1 MKVFATLAT
10 ILGVTYATP
19 EARMGSMD
27 MMRSNM
33 GHQQQQL
40 IQPGMDMMAQHQLS
54 PLRMSPMMRDMYRAD
69 QAMGPNQY
77 FLQDK
82 FGNYAY
88 AFANQNSEK
97 MEKGDQNSVKG
108 HYAYIMSNGQK
119 RRVDYIADNQGFHVI
134 RDDADNAGRFKR
146 SVEPD
151 LIQTKM
157 TSYMDSSSLR
167 DDARD
172 MYRMMSPNNMM
183 YRNNQMGRN
192 MYMNNDMPSQ
202 MVNRN
207 MMSQDMYT
215 NMMNGNMMGQDM
227 MNRNM
232 MGQDMSNN
240 MINRNMMGQDMSSN
254 MMNRNMMGQD
264 MSNNMMYS
272 NMLSQ
277 NMPTNMMNMNS
288 RDLMSNN
295 MMNSRNMMSNN
306 MMDNQMMGQDMM
318 QGNMNMM
325 NQGMNRMNS
334 YANNELMGQN
344 RNMMSQRME
353 IEQIPST
360 RLF

>member
-1 MKVFATLAT
+1 
-10 ILGVTYATP
+10 
-19 EARMGSMD
+19 
-27 MMRSNM
+27 
-33 GHQQQQL
+33 
-40 IQPGMDMMAQHQLS
+40 MDMMAERQMS

-134 RDDADNAGRFKR
+134 RDDADNARLLKR

-167 DDARD
+167 DDSMD
-172 MYRMMSPNNMM
+172 MHRMMSPNNMM
-183 YRNNQMGRN
+183 LRNNQMGRN
-192 MYMNNDMPSQ
+192 MYMNNDMSSQ

-207 MMSQDMYT
+207 MMSQDMS
-215 NMMNGNMMGQDM
+215 
-227 MNRNM
+227 RNM

-240 MINRNMMGQDMSSN
+240 RMNRNMMGQDMSSN
-254 MMNRNMMGQD
+254 MMN
-264 MSNNMMYS
+264 SNVI
-272 NMLSQ
+272 
-277 NMPTNMMNMNS
+277 
-288 RDLMSNN
+288 
-295 MMNSRNMMSNN
+295 
-306 MMDNQMMGQDMM
+306 G
-318 QGNMNMM
+318 
-325 NQGMNRMNS
+325 
-334 YANNELMGQN
+334 
-344 RNMMSQRME
+344 
-353 IEQIPST
+353 
-360 RLF
+360 

>member
-1 MKVFATLAT
+1 
-10 ILGVTYATP
+10 
-19 EARMGSMD
+19 MD

-33 GHQQQQL
+33 GQQQQQL
-40 IQPGMDMMAQHQLS
+40 MQPHMDMMAERQMS
-54 PLRMSPMMRDMYRAD
+54 PLRMSPINMYSTD
-69 QAMGPNQY
+69 QGMGPNQY

-88 AFANQNSEK
+88 AYTNQNSEK

-151 LIQTKM
+151 LIRTKM

-167 DDARD
+167 DDSRD
-172 MYRMMSPNNMM
+172 MHRMMSPNNMM
-183 YRNNQMGRN
+183 QRNNQMGRN
-192 MYMNNDMPSQ
+192 MYMNNDMSSQ
-202 MVNRN
+202 MANRN
-207 MMSQDMYT
+207 MMSQDMY
-215 NMMNGNMMGQDM
+215 
-227 MNRNM
+227 
-232 MGQDMSNN
+232 
-240 MINRNMMGQDMSSN
+240 SN

-264 MSNNMMYS
+264 MSNNMM
-272 NMLSQ
+272 NH
-277 NMPTNMMNMNS
+277 NMMGQ
-288 RDLMSNN
+288 DMSNN
-295 MMNSRNMMSNN
+295 MMIRNMMGQDMSNNMMYRNMMGQDMPNSMMNMNSRNMMSNN
-306 MMDNQMMGQDMM
+306 MMNNQMMGQDMM
-318 QGNMNMM
+318 HSNMNMM
-325 NQGMNRMNS
+325 NQGMDRINS
-334 YANNELMGQN
+334 YANNELMGQE

>member
-1 MKVFATLAT
+1 
-10 ILGVTYATP
+10 
-19 EARMGSMD
+19 
-27 MMRSNM
+27 MMRINM
-33 GHQQQQL
+33 GRQQQQL
-40 IQPGMDMMAQHQLS
+40 MQPAQQQIS
-54 PLRMSPMMRDMYRAD
+54 TMRRTMYRDD
-69 QAMGPNQY
+69 QAMGPTQY
-77 FLQDK
+77 FLLNK

-88 AFANQNSEK
+88 AYASQNSEK
-97 MEKGDQNSVKG
+97 TEKGDQNSVKG

-119 RRVDYIADNQGFHVI
+119 RRVEYIADNQGFHVI

-167 DDARD
+167 DDSRD
-172 MYRMMSPNNMM
+172 MNRMMSPNMM

-207 MMSQDMYT
+207 MM
-215 NMMNGNMMGQDM
+215 
-227 MNRNM
+227 
-232 MGQDMSNN
+232 
-240 MINRNMMGQDMSSN
+240 GQDMSSN
-254 MMNRNMMGQD
+254 MMKHNMMGQD

-272 NMLSQ
+272 NMFSQ
-277 NMPTNMMNMNS
+277 NTPNNMMNMNS
-288 RDLMSNN
+288 RDMMSNS

-306 MMDNQMMGQDMM
+306 MMDNQMMVQDMM

>member
-10 ILGVTYATP
+10 ILGITYAAP
-19 EARMGSMD
+19 VARMGSMD

-33 GHQQQQL
+33 GQQQQQL
-40 IQPGMDMMAQHQLS
+40 MQPHMDMTAERQMS
-54 PLRMSPMMRDMYRAD
+54 PLRMSPMNMYSTD
-69 QAMGPNQY
+69 QGMGPNQY

-82 FGNYAY
+82 SGNYAY
-88 AFANQNSEK
+88 AYANQNSEK
-97 MEKGDQNSVKG
+97 MEKGDQNSVQG

-134 RDDADNAGRFKR
+134 RDDADNARLLKR

-167 DDARD
+167 DDSMD
-172 MYRMMSPNNMM
+172 MHRMMSPNNMM
-183 YRNNQMGRN
+183 LRNNQMGRN
-192 MYMNNDMPSQ
+192 MYMNNDMSSQ

-207 MMSQDMYT
+207 MMSQDMYS
-215 NMMNGNMMGQDM
+215 NMMNGNMMGQ
-227 MNRNM
+227 NM
-232 MGQDMSNN
+232 M
-240 MINRNMMGQDMSSN
+240 NRNMMGQDMSSN
-254 MMNRNMMGQD
+254 MMGRD

-272 NMLSQ
+272 NIMGQDMSD
-277 NMPTNMMNMNS
+277 NMMNMNS
-288 RDLMSNN
+288 RNMMSNN
-295 MMNSRNMMSNN
+295 MMNSRNMMN
-306 MMDNQMMGQDMM
+306 NQMMGQDMM
-318 QGNMNMM
+318 QSNMNMM

>member
-1 MKVFATLAT
+1 
-10 ILGVTYATP
+10 
-19 EARMGSMD
+19 MGSMD

-33 GHQQQQL
+33 GQQQQQL
-40 IQPGMDMMAQHQLS
+40 MQPRMDMTAERQMS
-54 PLRMSPMMRDMYRAD
+54 PLRMSPMMRNMYRAD

-108 HYAYIMSNGQK
+108 HFAYIMSNGQK
-119 RRVDYIADNQGFHVI
+119 RRVDYIADNQGFHII

-167 DDARD
+167 DASRD
-172 MYRMMSPNNMM
+172 MNRMISPNMM

-192 MYMNNDMPSQ
+192 MYMNNDMTSQ

-215 NMMNGNMMGQDM
+215 NT
-227 MNRNM
+227 
-232 MGQDMSNN
+232 
-240 MINRNMMGQDMSSN
+240 
-254 MMNRNMMGQD
+254 
-264 MSNNMMYS
+264 MYS

-277 NMPTNMMNMNS
+277 NMPNNMMNMNS
-288 RDLMSNN
+288 RDMMSNN

-306 MMDNQMMGQDMM
+306 MMNNRDMMDNQMMGQDMM

-325 NQGMNRMNS
+325 NS

-344 RNMMSQRME
+344 RNMMHQRME
-353 IEQIPST
+353 IEQI
-360 RLF
+360 

>member
-1 MKVFATLAT
+1 
-10 ILGVTYATP
+10 
-19 EARMGSMD
+19 MD
-27 MMRSNM
+27 N
-33 GHQQQQL
+33 
-40 IQPGMDMMAQHQLS
+40 MMAERQTS
-54 PLRMSPMMRDMYRAD
+54 PLRMTSMMRNMYSND

-88 AFANQNSEK
+88 AYANQNSEK

-134 RDDADNAGRFKR
+134 RDDADNARLLKR
-146 SVEPD
+146 SVVPD

-167 DDARD
+167 DDSMD
-172 MYRMMSPNNMM
+172 MHRMMSPNNMM
-183 YRNNQMGRN
+183 HRNNQMGRN
-192 MYMNNDMPSQ
+192 MYMNNDMSSQ

-207 MMSQDMYT
+207 MMR
-215 NMMNGNMMGQDM
+215 QDM

-240 MINRNMMGQDMSSN
+240 MMNRNMMGQDMSSN
-254 MMNRNMMGQD
+254 MMGRD
-264 MSNNMMYS
+264 MSNK
-272 NMLSQ
+272 
-277 NMPTNMMNMNS
+277 MN
-288 RDLMSNN
+288 
-295 MMNSRNMMSNN
+295 
-306 MMDNQMMGQDMM
+306 NQMMGQDMM
-318 QGNMNMM
+318 QSNMNMM

-334 YANNELMGQN
+334 YANNELMGQS

>member
-1 MKVFATLAT
+1 
-10 ILGVTYATP
+10 
-19 EARMGSMD
+19 MGQ
-27 MMRSNM
+27 
-33 GHQQQQL
+33 QQQQL
-40 IQPGMDMMAQHQLS
+40 MQPRMDMMADRQMS
-54 PLRMSPMMRDMYRAD
+54 PLRMSPIMRNMYSTD

-88 AFANQNSEK
+88 AYANQNSEK

-134 RDDADNAGRFKR
+134 RDDADNARLLKR

-167 DDARD
+167 DDSMD
-172 MYRMMSPNNMM
+172 MHRMMSPNNMM
-183 YRNNQMGRN
+183 LRNNQMGRN
-192 MYMNNDMPSQ
+192 MYMNNDMSSQ

-207 MMSQDMYT
+207 MMSQDMYS

-240 MINRNMMGQDMSSN
+240 MMNRNMMGQDMSSN
-254 MMNRNMMGQD
+254 MMNRNMMGRD

-272 NMLSQ
+272 NMMSQ
-277 NMPTNMMNMNS
+277 DMPTNMMNMNS
-288 RDLMSNN
+288 RN
-295 MMNSRNMMSNN
+295 MMNGRNMMK
-306 MMDNQMMGQDMM
+306 NQMMGQGMM
-318 QGNMNMM
+318 QTNMM

>member
-1 MKVFATLAT
+1 
-10 ILGVTYATP
+10 
-19 EARMGSMD
+19 
-27 MMRSNM
+27 MRSNM
-33 GHQQQQL
+33 GQQQQQQL
-40 IQPGMDMMAQHQLS
+40 MQPRMDMMAERQMS
-54 PLRMSPMMRDMYRAD
+54 PLRMSPMMRNMYSAD

-88 AFANQNSEK
+88 AYANQNSEK

-134 RDDADNAGRFKR
+134 RDDADNARLLKR

-167 DDARD
+167 DDSMD
-172 MYRMMSPNNMM
+172 MHRMMSPNNMM
-183 YRNNQMGRN
+183 LRNNQMGRN
-192 MYMNNDMPSQ
+192 MYMNNDISSQ

-207 MMSQDMYT
+207 MMSQDMYS

-227 MNRNM
+227 
-232 MGQDMSNN
+232 SNN
-240 MINRNMMGQDMSSN
+240 MMNRNMMGQDMSSN

-264 MSNNMMYS
+264 MSD
-272 NMLSQ
+272 
-277 NMPTNMMNMNS
+277 NMMNMNS
-288 RDLMSNN
+288 RNMMSNN
-295 MMNSRNMMSNN
+295 MMNSRNMMN
-306 MMDNQMMGQDMM
+306 NQMMGQDMM
-318 QGNMNMM
+318 QSNMNMM

-334 YANNELMGQN
+334 YANNKL
-344 RNMMSQRME
+344 
-353 IEQIPST
+353 
-360 RLF
+360 

>member
-1 MKVFATLAT
+1 
-10 ILGVTYATP
+10 
-19 EARMGSMD
+19 
-27 MMRSNM
+27 MRSNM

-40 IQPGMDMMAQHQLS
+40 MQPGMDMMAQHQLS

-134 RDDADNAGRFKR
+134 RDDADNARLLKR

-167 DDARD
+167 DDSMD
-172 MYRMMSPNNMM
+172 MHRMMSPNNMM
-183 YRNNQMGRN
+183 LR
-192 MYMNNDMPSQ
+192 
-202 MVNRN
+202 
-207 MMSQDMYT
+207 
-215 NMMNGNMMGQDM
+215 NMMGQDM

-240 MINRNMMGQDMSSN
+240 M
-254 MMNRNMMGQD
+254 MNRNMMG
-264 MSNNMMYS
+264 
-272 NMLSQ
+272 
-277 NMPTNMMNMNS
+277 
-288 RDLMSNN
+288 
-295 MMNSRNMMSNN
+295 
-306 MMDNQMMGQDMM
+306 
-318 QGNMNMM
+318 
-325 NQGMNRMNS
+325 
-334 YANNELMGQN
+334 
-344 RNMMSQRME
+344 
-353 IEQIPST
+353 
-360 RLF
+360 

>member
-167 DDARD
+167 DDSMD
-172 MYRMMSPNNMM
+172 MHRMMSPNNMM
-183 YRNNQMGRN
+183 LRNNQMGRN
-192 MYMNNDMPSQ
+192 MYMNNDMSSQ
-202 MVNRN
+202 MANRN
-207 MMSQDMYT
+207 MMSQDMY
-215 NMMNGNMMGQDM
+215 
-227 MNRNM
+227 
-232 MGQDMSNN
+232 
-240 MINRNMMGQDMSSN
+240 SN

-264 MSNNMMYS
+264 MSNNMM
-272 NMLSQ
+272 NH
-277 NMPTNMMNMNS
+277 NMMGQ
-288 RDLMSNN
+288 DMSNN
-295 MMNSRNMMSNN
+295 MMIRNMMGQDMSNNMMYRNMMGQDMPNSMMNMNSRNMMSNN
-306 MMDNQMMGQDMM
+306 MMNNQMMGQDMM
-318 QGNMNMM
+318 HSNMNMM
-325 NQGMNRMNS
+325 NQGMDRINS
-334 YANNELMGQN
+334 YANNELMGQE

>member
-1 MKVFATLAT
+1 M
-10 ILGVTYATP
+10 
-19 EARMGSMD
+19 
-27 MMRSNM
+27 
-33 GHQQQQL
+33 
-40 IQPGMDMMAQHQLS
+40 S
-54 PLRMSPMMRDMYRAD
+54 PLKMSPMMKNMYGTD

-82 FGNYAY
+82 FGNYVYAY
-88 AFANQNSEK
+88 ANQNSEK

-167 DDARD
+167 DDSRD
-172 MYRMMSPNNMM
+172 MHRMMMSPNSMM
-183 YRNNQMGRN
+183 QRNNQMGSN
-192 MYMNNDMPSQ
+192 MYMNNDMSSQ

-207 MMSQDMYT
+207 MMSQDMDS
-215 NMMNGNMMGQDM
+215 NMMNRNMRGQDM
-227 MNRNM
+227 MNRN
-232 MGQDMSNN
+232 
-240 MINRNMMGQDMSSN
+240 RMGQDMSSN
-254 MMNRNMMGQD
+254 MMNRNVRGQG
-264 MSNNMMYS
+264 MSNNLMYS
-272 NMLSQ
+272 NMMSQ
-277 NMPTNMMNMNS
+277 DMPNSMMNMNS
-288 RDLMSNN
+288 RNMMPNN
-295 MMNSRNMMSNN
+295 MMNNQDMMN
-306 MMDNQMMGQDMM
+306 NQMMGQDML
-318 QGNMNMM
+318 QTNMM

>member
-1 MKVFATLAT
+1 M
-10 ILGVTYATP
+10 GVTYATP
-19 EARMGSMD
+19 DARMGSMD

-33 GHQQQQL
+33 GQQQQQL
-40 IQPGMDMMAQHQLS
+40 MQPRIDMMAERQMS
-54 PLRMSPMMRDMYRAD
+54 PLRMSPMMRNMYNAD

-88 AFANQNSEK
+88 AYANQNSEK

-134 RDDADNAGRFKR
+134 RDDADNARLLKR

-167 DDARD
+167 DDSMD
-172 MYRMMSPNNMM
+172 MHRMMSPNNMM
-183 YRNNQMGRN
+183 LRNNQMGRN
-192 MYMNNDMPSQ
+192 MYMNNDMSSQ

-207 MMSQDMYT
+207 MMSQDMYS

-227 MNRNM
+227 MNGNM
-232 MGQDMSNN
+232 MGQDMSN
-240 MINRNMMGQDMSSN
+240 N

-264 MSNNMMYS
+264 MSD
-272 NMLSQ
+272 
-277 NMPTNMMNMNS
+277 NMMNMNS
-288 RDLMSNN
+288 RNMMSNN
-295 MMNSRNMMSNN
+295 MMNSRNMMN
-306 MMDNQMMGQDMM
+306 NQMMGQDMM
-318 QGNMNMM
+318 QSNMNMM

-334 YANNELMGQN
+334 YANNELMGQQEH
-344 RNMMSQRME
+344 MMSQRME

>member
-1 MKVFATLAT
+1 
-10 ILGVTYATP
+10 
-19 EARMGSMD
+19 MGSMD
-27 MMRSNM
+27 IMRSNM
-33 GHQQQQL
+33 GQQQQQL
-40 IQPGMDMMAQHQLS
+40 MHPRMDNMMAERQIS
-54 PLRMSPMMRDMYRAD
+54 PLRMSSMMRNMYSND

-88 AFANQNSEK
+88 AYANQNSEK

-134 RDDADNAGRFKR
+134 RDDADNAGRIKR

-167 DDARD
+167 DDSRD
-172 MYRMMSPNNMM
+172 MHRMMSPNNKMQ
-183 YRNNQMGRN
+183 RNNQMGRN
-192 MYMNNDMPSQ
+192 MYMNNDMSSQ

-207 MMSQDMYT
+207 MMSQDMYS

-232 MGQDMSNN
+232 MNQDMY
-240 MINRNMMGQDMSSN
+240 SN

-264 MSNNMMYS
+264 MSNNMMSSNMMGQDMSNNMMYS
-272 NMLSQ
+272 NMMSQ
-277 NMPTNMMNMNS
+277 DMPNSMMNMNS
-288 RDLMSNN
+288 RNMMTNN
-295 MMNSRNMMSNN
+295 MMNSRDMMN
-306 MMDNQMMGQDMM
+306 NQMMGQDML
-318 QGNMNMM
+318 QTSVM

-344 RNMMSQRME
+344 RNMMNQGMNRMNSYANNE
-353 IEQIPST
+353 
-360 RLF
+360 

>member
-1 MKVFATLAT
+1 
-10 ILGVTYATP
+10 
-19 EARMGSMD
+19 
-27 MMRSNM
+27 
-33 GHQQQQL
+33 
-40 IQPGMDMMAQHQLS
+40 MAERQMS
-54 PLRMSPMMRDMYRAD
+54 PLRMSPMMRNMYNAD

-88 AFANQNSEK
+88 AYANQNSEK

-134 RDDADNAGRFKR
+134 RDDADNARLLKR

-167 DDARD
+167 EDSMD
-172 MYRMMSPNNMM
+172 MRRMMSPNNMM
-183 YRNNQMGRN
+183 LRKNQMGRN
-192 MYMNNDMPSQ
+192 MYMNNDMSSQ

-207 MMSQDMYT
+207 MMSQDMYS

-232 MGQDMSNN
+232 MGQDMS
-240 MINRNMMGQDMSSN
+240 SN
-254 MMNRNMMGQD
+254 MMNRNMMGRD

-272 NMLSQ
+272 NMMGRDMSD
-277 NMPTNMMNMNS
+277 NMMNMNS
-288 RDLMSNN
+288 RNMMSNN
-295 MMNSRNMMSNN
+295 MMNSRNMMN
-306 MMDNQMMGQDMM
+306 NQMMGQDMR
-318 QGNMNMM
+318 QRNMNRM

-353 IEQIPST
+353 IQQIPST

>member
-1 MKVFATLAT
+1 MGITFRSHRLAAHIKPTLTNFSMKVFATLAT
-10 ILGVTYATP
+10 SLGFTYAAP
-19 EARMGSMD
+19 EARVGSMD

-33 GHQQQQL
+33 GQQQQ
-40 IQPGMDMMAQHQLS
+40 IMQPRMEMMGELKSQS
-54 PLRMSPMMRDMYRAD
+54 SLRMSPMMRSMYRAD
-69 QAMGPNQY
+69 QTMSPNQY

-88 AFANQNSEK
+88 AYANQNSEK
-97 MEKGDQNSVKG
+97 MEEGDQNSVKG

-167 DDARD
+167 DDSRD
-172 MYRMMSPNNMM
+172 MNRMMSPNMM

-207 MMSQDMYT
+207 IMSQDMYN
-215 NMMNGNMMGQDM
+215 NML
-227 MNRNM
+227 NRN
-232 MGQDMSNN
+232 
-240 MINRNMMGQDMSSN
+240 IMGQDMSSN
-254 MMNRNMMGQD
+254 MMKHNMMGQD
-264 MSNNMMYS
+264 MSNNMMYN
-272 NMLSQ
+272 NML
-277 NMPTNMMNMNS
+277 
-288 RDLMSNN
+288 
-295 MMNSRNMMSNN
+295 NSRNMMSNN
-306 MMDNQMMGQDMM
+306 MMDNQMMVQDMM